1 MAPKKIQIC
10 FLEIANVGGYMASGQ
25 WKRSDDT
32 STKKDKLKY
41 YTDLARLADRGKI
54 SAIFFADWFVGF
66 DVYGGGLDTMLKAGH
81 QVAHMDP
88 FAMVS
93 AMAAVTENVSFAV
106 TQSTTYSNPYVLARQ
121 YSTLDHITDGRCAW
135 NIVTSFTK
143 SSADALGHESTVPH
157 DERYAI
163 ADEFMDVV
171 YKLWESSWAPDSVVL
186 DKTTGVAFD
195 PEKIK
200 KIEHKGK
207 YFKMSGRNQVHP
219 SPQRTPVLFQ
229 AGTSKAGSAF
239 AAKHAE
245 AIFLNTFNVGQAAK
259 TVKEMRAAAAANGRD
274 PTSIKFFPCFMPI
287 IGKTREEAQ
296 AKHQKALDN
305 ADPVAGLAQ
314 FSGYTGIDLAPYPLD
329 EPMDLSNMSQ
339 AMAIQAVFK
348 ALEASEEEG
357 EQQWTPRRLGM
368 RMALGGLHPCPVGT
382 AEDVADVIQQWVE
395 EADVDGFN
403 IGSVTN
409 PSSWEDVV
417 DLLVPVL
424 QERGLMW
431 TEYPVPGGTFR
442 ENLMGTRELRDDHY
456 GSSFKWGREKSQN
469 GTKPSEAIPEAHPG
483 LINGVEKPADVTVV
497 SREVQVQPFSGFPGV
512 DSKVYVS
519 NHPPLPDHC
528 MLLLKDVLAM
538 AVKFIHHKGADNRP
552 KPTIFFSTMTRRV
565 ILCPITIVISQ
576 ALRDNAF
583 HAPSLTC
590 AARVFQIKNV
600 GPVKCTPIRWKDSV
614 LMIPLFR
621 RFDGAVLS
629 RNLPLQYHKLRDD
642 MARQSLDA
650 GEETAIGPKTLRR
663 MAANAING
671 NAPDT
676 VRDQAMR
683 HNPKWATFNAAYINE
698 MVEYHVQ
705 NAVLDEPDRGWP
717 DLVLVAYELD
727 EPPPCI

>member
-88 FAMVS
+88 FAVVS

-121 YSTLDHITDGRCAW
+121 YSTMDHITDGRCAW

-348 ALEASEEEG
+348 ALAASEEEG

-456 GSSFKWGREKSQN
+456 GSSFKWGRENSQN
-469 GTKPSEAIPEAHPG
+469 GTRPSEAIPEEHPG
-483 LINGVEKPADVTVV
+483 LIDGVQKPADVKVV
-497 SREVQVQPFSGFPGV
+497 SREVQV
-512 DSKVYVS
+512 
-519 NHPPLPDHC
+519 
-528 MLLLKDVLAM
+528 
-538 AVKFIHHKGADNRP
+538 R
-552 KPTIFFSTMTRRV
+552 
-565 ILCPITIVISQ
+565 
-576 ALRDNAF
+576 
-583 HAPSLTC
+583 
-590 AARVFQIKNV
+590 
-600 GPVKCTPIRWKDSV
+600 
-614 LMIPLFR
+614 
-621 RFDGAVLS
+621 
-629 RNLPLQYHKLRDD
+629 
-642 MARQSLDA
+642 
-650 GEETAIGPKTLRR
+650 
-663 MAANAING
+663 
-671 NAPDT
+671 
-676 VRDQAMR
+676 
-683 HNPKWATFNAAYINE
+683 
-698 MVEYHVQ
+698 
-705 NAVLDEPDRGWP
+705 
-717 DLVLVAYELD
+717 
-727 EPPPCI
+727 